1 MGNCFASGGAGVGY
15 AAAEGKS
22 ESATLSEAGLTVD
35 DLRHAPEYAALNSE
49 AIDTELDTTQPLAH
63 YLISSSHNTYM
74 KGGQFTFTGGDVD
87 HTMYA
92 TVIEGGCR
100 CVEIDVY
107 DATPASSD
115 DCEVY
120 HGNETLSGGS
130 LSLRTVMATIAGA
143 LPANHLPLIINCENH
158 LDGEAG
164 GDTFA
169 KVVRSQWGEKLLLA
183 EGAAAALTGPLEELR
198 GRVLIRMK
206 NKDAWPQLGAPPRQ
220 TPFRA
225 QALSDPGMPS
235 RRCHNRAAELDL
247 PRV

>member
-1 MGNCFASGGAGVGY
+1 
-15 AAAEGKS
+15 
-22 ESATLSEAGLTVD
+22 
-35 DLRHAPEYAALNSE
+35 
-49 AIDTELDTTQPLAH
+49 
-63 YLISSSHNTYM
+63 
-74 KGGQFTFTGGDVD
+74 
-87 HTMYA
+87 
-92 TVIEGGCR
+92 
-100 CVEIDVY
+100 
-107 DATPASSD
+107 
-115 DCEVY
+115 
-120 HGNETLSGGS
+120 
-130 LSLRTVMATIAGA
+130 MATIAGA